1 MKRIYLLP
9 IAIGILLTVQQAEG
23 GGILLYE
30 TGTPEIGLAAA
41 GWAARAQDAATVA
54 TNPAGMTRLNGDEML
69 TAAQLLYGDSKFSTN
84 DFSSH
89 DGGNGDNPIGFF
101 PGASFYYSHSQSDK
115 LKIGMAVYGNF
126 GLSLDYGDEWAGRYE
141 FQSGTLIGMTFAPT
155 MAYKVTDKLSVG
167 AGFNIMYGYFSND
180 VALNNLV
187 PGTADGKLTIS
198 DTEWG
203 YGANLGLMYEFSPD
217 TRVGLQYTTE
227 IKLNFSDTPDVS
239 GLDPGL
245 STLLQ
250 SRGIT
255 NVELGLDMVV
265 PQTAMF
271 SFFHQLSDSVALLGN
286 VGWQDWS
293 EYGRLGVELTAENSK
308 SLLVDRSYDDS
319 YHIALGTQI
328 DIDGPWLLSGGVAF
342 DSGIVD
348 DSTRTPDLPNG
359 DSWRFSLGG
368 QYALTEN
375 MLLGLGYTFLWMGDL
390 DMDLQGGPLTGRL
403 AGTYENANI
412 QFFALNFTMRF

>member
-1 MKRIYLLP
+1 MKRRYLLC
-9 IAIGILLTVQQAEG
+9 IATGILLTAQQAES

-30 TGTPEIGLAAA
+30 TGTPEVGLAAA
-41 GWAARAQDAATVA
+41 GWAARAQDAAAVA
-54 TNPAGMTRLNGDEML
+54 TNPAGMTRLDGNEML
-69 TAAQLLYGDSKFSTN
+69 AGAQLLYGDAKFSTN
-84 DFSSH
+84 DFSSN
-89 DGGNGDNPIGFF
+89 DGGNGDNSIGFF
-101 PGASFYYSHSQSDK
+101 PGASLYYSHSQSDK

-126 GLSLDYGDEWAGRYE
+126 GLALDYGDEWAGRYE

-155 MAYKVTDKLSVG
+155 MAYKLTDKLSMG

-180 VALNNLV
+180 VALNNPI
-187 PGTADGKLTIS
+187 PGAVDGKLAIS
-198 DTEWG
+198 DTDWG
-203 YGANLGLMYEFSPD
+203 YGANLGLMYEFSPA

-227 IKLNFSDTPDVS
+227 IKLDFADTPDIS
-239 GLDPGL
+239 GLDLGL
-245 STLLQ
+245 SALLQ
-250 SRGIT
+250 SRGVT
-255 NVELGLDMVV
+255 NVEIGLDMVV

-271 SFFHQLSDSVALLGN
+271 SIFHQLTDSVALLGN

-293 EYGRLGVELTAENSK
+293 EYGRLGLTLTAGNSK
-308 SLLVDRSYDDS
+308 TLLVDRSYDDS

-328 DIDGPWLLSGGVAF
+328 DIDGPWLLSGGIAF

-348 DSTRTPDLPNG
+348 DVTRTPDLPNG
-359 DSWRFSLGG
+359 DTWRFSVGG

-403 AGTYENANI
+403 AGTYKNANI
-412 QFFALNFTMRF
+412 QFFGLNLIISF